1 MIVRHFLAWSRR
13 ATAAQRAEGAGALAR
28 AYLYADLDAAERSQ
42 AETAMMSLL
51 DDPSPLVRRAVADNM
66 ASAAA
71 APHALILSLASDQSD
86 IAAPVLSRS
95 PLLTD
100 ADLIDCAAIGDA
112 FAQSA
117 IALRARVP
125 SAVCAVIAEI
135 GVREAA
141 IALAVNPGAEVPEFA
156 LHRMIARFGDDG
168 EMREALLARPCLPAT
183 VRNELVAATA
193 ADLSCFVVDC
203 GWLSRERVERLTR
216 EERDKANVVIV
227 AETAEDEDHQSL
239 RDLVAHLC
247 ASGQLTTSLL
257 LRALLSGDRALL
269 VAALAE
275 LTGLAEAR
283 IAGVLR
289 DYRGAGFAALYKR
302 AGLPEKYFVAF
313 RSALSALREVNV
325 EDVAAARL
333 SLPLIERARAACET
347 EAIEDLGLMAL
358 LRRFERE
365 AAREQARRETARL
378 VEEEVVAPIMFSGVS
393 AASPLIDLA
402 AFEAEVLAAA

>member
-13 ATAAQRAEGAGALAR
+13 ANAAQRAEGAGALAR
-28 AYLYADLDAAERSQ
+28 AYLYSDLDDAERSE
-42 AETAMMSLL
+42 AEVAMMSLL
-51 DDPSPLVRRAVADNM
+51 DDPSPLVRRAVADNL

-71 APHALILSLASDQSD
+71 APHALILSLANDQSD

-125 SAVCAVIAEI
+125 SAVCAAIAEI
-135 GVREAA
+135 GVRDAA

-156 LHRMIARFGDDG
+156 LRRMIARFGDDG

-183 VRNELVAATA
+183 VRNELVAATTA
-193 ADLSCFVVDC
+193 ALSAFAVDC
-203 GWLSRERVERLTR
+203 GWLSTERVERLTR
-216 EERDKANVVIV
+216 EERDKANVMIA
-227 AETAEDEDHQSL
+227 AETADREDHQSL

-269 VAALAE
+269 VTALAE
-275 LTGLAEAR
+275 LTGLGDAR
-283 IAGVLR
+283 IDGMTR
-289 DYRGAGFAALYKR
+289 DYRGAGFAALYRR

-313 RSALSALREVNV
+313 HAALAAQRDLEVD
-325 EDVAAARL
+325 EETDARL
-333 SLPLIERARAACET
+333 SQRLIERALAACEA
-347 EAIEDLGLMAL
+347 ERVEDLGLIAL

-365 AAREQARRETARL
+365 AAREAARRETARL
-378 VEEEVVAPIMFSGVS
+378 EAEETAAPVMFSGVS